1 MRLCNHS
8 SDQNSLRTPSL
19 PSRIAWRRSLTLM
32 KSLSWRPDVSRS
44 MARRECCWRRKV
56 LSPSFTGTR
65 GGVPIG
71 RPWPFELLVPILF
84 FLHTLLF
91 FLSLFFTR
99 RILDVYFINQI
110 IGSILRERGSPS
122 RCYRLRHSVPIY
134 IPTTLLRTRIY
145 VIAQIF
151 LSRTLRGEN
160 QQGKAPARRR

>member
-32 KSLSWRPDVSRS
+32 KSLSWSPDVSRS

-71 RPWPFELLVPILF
+71 HPWPFELLVPILF
-84 FLHTLLF
+84 ILHTLRF
-91 FLSLFFTR
+91 FFFSVFFTR
-99 RILDVYFINQI
+99 GILEVYFINQI
-110 IGSILRERGSPS
+110 
-122 RCYRLRHSVPIY
+122 RLSVPCRSLSKVQTFPIGTICNVLMLALIRTEY
-134 IPTTLLRTRIY
+134 YLSTYNCILLSMIPY
-145 VIAQIF
+145 
-151 LSRTLRGEN
+151 N
-160 QQGKAPARRR
+160 